1 MDDRRHSRKVGILD
15 DEGMELK
22 DQVISIRRVT
32 KVVKG
37 GKNLSFSA
45 LVAVGDERGRV
56 GIGKGKARE
65 VPQAIAKGVEA
76 ARKSMIRVPLA
87 ETTIPH
93 LVKGVD
99 GAGLVVLR
107 PASKG
112 TGVIAGGAVRV
123 IMQLAGIRDILT
135 KSIRSSNPIS
145 VANATLDALRRIR
158 NPEDDGAQEVAPA
171 GRLLELLL
179 GGRPL
184 HPALDRPGQLG
195 QPALEEE
202 AGVVDAL
209 AIVGFADAA
218 DAGSRAEPELVLEA
232 GALAA
237 AEDGVLAAADA
248 EVPVD
253 EMDGGAGPPGGAERP
268 EIARAVGLDL
278 AAEVDAGERL
288 ADRQLEVGEALV
300 VLEPEV
306 EAGLVLLDV
315 VVLQE
320 GGFLLGARQDE
331 VDVGRLPE
339 DAPDLDVGI
348 GQEVGADAVA
358 EGAGLADVDDLARG
372 ALEEVDAGLGRQA
385 GRPRLEP
392 FDVRHGP
399 RLPALL

>member
-1 MDDRRHSRKVGILD
+1 VDDRRHSRKVGVLD
-15 DEGMELK
+15 EEGMELK

-145 VANATLDALRRIR
+145 VANATLDALRHIR
-158 NPEDDGAQEVAPA
+158 NPEDVAKMRGKAKGAV
-171 GRLLELLL
+171 
-179 GGRPL
+179 
-184 HPALDRPGQLG
+184 
-195 QPALEEE
+195 
-202 AGVVDAL
+202 
-209 AIVGFADAA
+209 
-218 DAGSRAEPELVLEA
+218 
-232 GALAA
+232 
-237 AEDGVLAAADA
+237 
-248 EVPVD
+248 
-253 EMDGGAGPPGGAERP
+253 
-268 EIARAVGLDL
+268 
-278 AAEVDAGERL
+278 
-288 ADRQLEVGEALV
+288 
-300 VLEPEV
+300 
-306 EAGLVLLDV
+306 
-315 VVLQE
+315 
-320 GGFLLGARQDE
+320 
-331 VDVGRLPE
+331 
-339 DAPDLDVGI
+339 
-348 GQEVGADAVA
+348 
-358 EGAGLADVDDLARG
+358 
-372 ALEEVDAGLGRQA
+372 
-385 GRPRLEP
+385 
-392 FDVRHGP
+392 
-399 RLPALL
+399 